1 MALADALNTKFGRA
15 SEQRKMFWR
24 GRRPAENSPLSR
36 SQKGKAKTFPAVVD
50 GAKVDELLAE
60 VVQPIGFWQIG
71 LVILNALSSPNTV
84 LLAIFVNSFPSHRC
98 KMSPDIEGWLANAT
112 SAAVNSTVWSIGQIA
127 ELFSPPSDSTTVI
140 RACEIYSI
148 ERPVNST
155 VEDYIALFVNASA
168 RGLPTEKCPYGFV
181 YDYSPHQY
189 PGGVV
194 EEWDLVCSRAWE
206 APFNESAYMAG
217 MCLGFVVG
225 GWLSDRLGRRI
236 AILSTGVAEFVLCL
250 LACLSPHH
258 MFYASIRFLISACF
272 SARVG
277 VTTVVAAELTT
288 ARYRSIL
295 TATGSAIQLTVH
307 RVLIGLLAYF
317 VVRWRILTACMLFL
331 NGGVLIL
338 CFVLPESPKWL
349 AARGRVDATGRSLY
363 AGYRTNLR
371 FTNLFSKKVDRRN
384 YMSEGEF
391 LALISPPC
399 LSLAAKTGEEGELDV
414 SAGDVEVE
422 MHASKQHH
430 STCRPMSCELVWTT
444 FLAVVLLTCQTTGQY
459 GMVFYSMHI
468 RFHVSFVVAI
478 NAVANMP
485 GCLLSACLYKL
496 FRFRKKPLLGL
507 ILITATFQS
516 IAALHTLI
524 VQPDND
530 ILLNVFGNIIILL
543 QTAGIMMLFVYVP
556 ELYPPLQRN
565 RGFGISAGVS
575 RLGALTFPFINRL
588 DADIRHGIPLAIYA
602 GTSVIQLLVLL
613 FLKDTNGEVVPSRQI
628 DGEIRAE
635 LASAQPA
642 ASGTIDRRKESA

>member
-1 MALADALNTKFGRA
+1 MSLADALNTKFDRA
-15 SEQRKMFWR
+15 SQNKKMFRR
-24 GRRPAENSPLSR
+24 GRRPAENSPSSR
-36 SQKGKAKTFPAVVD
+36 AQKSKARTSPVVD

-71 LVILNALSSPNTV
+71 LVILNALSTPNTV
-84 LLAIFVNSFPSHRC
+84 ALAIFINSFPNHRC
-98 KMSPDIEGWLANAT
+98 KMSPDIEAWFANAT
-112 SAAVNSTVWSIGQIA
+112 SAAVNSTVWSIGRIA

-148 ERPVNST
+148 GRPANST
-155 VEDYIALFVNASA
+155 VEDYIALFENASA

-225 GWLSDRLGRRI
+225 GWLSDRLGRRV
-236 AILSTGVAEFVLCL
+236 AFLSTGMAEFVLCI

-258 MFYASIRFLISACF
+258 MFYASIRFLIAACF

-288 ARYRSIL
+288 ARYRSSL
-295 TATGSAIQLTVH
+295 TAIGSIIQLTVH
-307 RVLIGLLAYF
+307 RVLIGILAYF
-317 VVRWRILTACMLFL
+317 VDQWRILTACMLFL
-331 NGGVLIL
+331 YSGVLIL
-338 CFVLPESPKWL
+338 FFVLPESPKWL
-349 AARGRVDATGRSLY
+349 AARGRTDATGRSLY
-363 AGYRTNLR
+363 AGYRTNVW
-371 FTNLFSKKVDRRN
+371 FTNLFSKRVDRRN
-384 YMSEGEF
+384 CMSEGEF
-391 LALISPPC
+391 LALISPPG
-399 LSLAAKTGEEGELDV
+399 LSLAAETEEEGELDV
-414 SAGDVEVE
+414 PAGDVAVE

-430 STCRPMSCELVWTT
+430 SICRPMSCELAWTT

-478 NAVANMP
+478 NAVATMP
-485 GCLLSACLYKL
+485 GCFLSACLYKL
-496 FRFRKKPLLGL
+496 FRFRKKPLLVL
-507 ILITATFQS
+507 ILITATSQS

-524 VQPDND
+524 AQPDND

-543 QTAGIMMLFVYVP
+543 QTAGVMMLFVYVP

-588 DADIRHGIPLAIYA
+588 DADVSHGLPLAIYA
-602 GTSVIQLLVLL
+602 GISVIQLLALV
-613 FLKDTNGEVVPSRQI
+613 FLKDTNGEVVPSREI

-635 LASAQPA
+635 LGSAQPA
-642 ASGTIDRRKESA
+642 ASGTSKRGKDSA

>member
-1 MALADALNTKFGRA
+1 MGLADARNTKFGRA
-15 SEQRKMFWR
+15 SEQKKMFWR

-36 SQKGKAKTFPAVVD
+36 SQKSKAKTFPAVVD

-84 LLAIFVNSFPSHRC
+84 VLAIFINSFPNHRC
-98 KMSPDIEGWLANAT
+98 KMSPDIEAWLANAT
-112 SAAVNSTVWSIGQIA
+112 STAVNSTVWSIGQIA

-258 MFYASIRFLISACF
+258 MFYASIRFLTAACF
-272 SARVG
+272 SARIAVA
-277 VTTVVAAELTT
+277 TVVAAELTT

-295 TATGSAIQLTVH
+295 NATGLVIQLTVH

-317 VVRWRILTACMLFL
+317 VDRWRILTACMLFL

-371 FTNLFSKKVDRRN
+371 FTNFFSKRVDRRN
-384 YMSEGEF
+384 CMNEGEF

-399 LSLAAKTGEEGELDV
+399 LSIAAETEEDDEDRAP
-414 SAGDVEVE
+414 AGDVEVE
-422 MHASKQHH
+422 MRASEEHLP
-430 STCRPMSCELVWTT
+430 SLNSELVWTT
-444 FLAVVLLTCQTTGQY
+444 FLAVVLLTCHTTGLY
-459 GMVFYSMHI
+459 GMIFYSMHI
-468 RFHVSFVVAI
+468 RFHVSVVVAI

-485 GCLLSACLYKL
+485 GCFLSACLYRL

-507 ILITATFQS
+507 ILVASTFQS

-588 DADIRHGIPLAIYA
+588 DADIRHGLPLAIYA
-602 GTSVIQLLVLL
+602 GISVIQLLVLL

-628 DGEIRAE
+628 DGAICAE
-635 LASAQPA
+635 LSSSQPGTSRASQ
-642 ASGTIDRRKESA
+642 GRNDSA

>member
-1 MALADALNTKFGRA
+1 MGLADTLNPFGRA
-15 SEQRKMFWR
+15 SEHKNMFCR
-24 GRRPAENSPLSR
+24 GRRPAENSPSSR
-36 SQKGKAKTFPAVVD
+36 TQKSKAETFPAVD

-84 LLAIFVNSFPSHRC
+84 VLAIFINSFPNHRC
-98 KMSPDIEGWLANAT
+98 KMSPDIEAWFANAT
-112 SAAVNSTVWSIGQIA
+112 SAAVNSTAWSIGQIA

-148 ERPVNST
+148 GRPANST
-155 VEDYIALFVNASA
+155 VEDYIALFENASA
-168 RGLPTEKCPYGFV
+168 RGLPTEKCPHGFV

-258 MFYASIRFLISACF
+258 MFYASTRFLTAACF
-272 SARVG
+272 SARIAVA
-277 VTTVVAAELTT
+277 TVIAAELTT

-295 TATGSAIQLTVH
+295 SATGSVIQLTVH
-307 RVLIGLLAYF
+307 RVLIAVLAYF
-317 VVRWRILTACMLFL
+317 VDRWRILTAYMLFL
-331 NGGVLIL
+331 NSGVFIL

-349 AARGRVDATGRSLY
+349 AARGRTDATGRSLY
-363 AGYRTNLR
+363 AGYRTNVW
-371 FTNLFSKKVDRRN
+371 FTNLFSKRVDRRN
-384 YMSEGEF
+384 CMSEGEF

-399 LSLAAKTGEEGELDV
+399 RSIAAETEEEGEHAAP
-414 SAGDVEVE
+414 AGDVEVE
-422 MHASKQHH
+422 LRASTQHRPC
-430 STCRPMSCELVWTT
+430 CRPLNGELVWTT
-444 FLAVVLLTCQTTGQY
+444 FLAVVLLTCHTTGLY
-459 GMVFYSMHI
+459 GMIFYSMHI
-468 RFHVSFVVAI
+468 RFHVSLVVAI

-485 GCLLSACLYKL
+485 GCFLSACLYRL

-507 ILITATFQS
+507 ILIAATFQS

-524 VQPDND
+524 AQPDSD
-530 ILLNVFGNIIILL
+530 ILLNVFGNIILLL

-588 DADIRHGIPLAIYA
+588 DADVRHGLPLAIYA
-602 GTSVIQLLVLL
+602 GISVIQLLVLV
-613 FLKDTNGEVVPSRQI
+613 FLKDTNGELVPPAEVDDTI
-628 DGEIRAE
+628 CAE
-635 LASAQPA
+635 LGSSQA
-642 ASGTIDRRKESA
+642 GYF